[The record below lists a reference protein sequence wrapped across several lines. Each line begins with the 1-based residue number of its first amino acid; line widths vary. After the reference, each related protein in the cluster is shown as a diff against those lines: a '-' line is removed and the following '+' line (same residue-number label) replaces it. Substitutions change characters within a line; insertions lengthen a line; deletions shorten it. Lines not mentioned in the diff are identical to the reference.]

1 MNDRARTPVQKDNI
15 ERPQQDER
23 EVSNGAANGG
33 DNPERQERERS
44 APRDDGDSKPAEN
57 KD

>member
-1 MNDRARTPVQKDNI
+1 MNDRARTPPQKDNI

-23 EVSNGAANGG
+23 EVDNGAANG
-33 DNPERQERERS
+33 DNNPERQERS
-44 APRDDGDSKPAEN
+44 PPREDGDSKPVEN